1 MHDFLVRVHPSEPGL
16 KNWKN
21 PGKSDPDCAISE
33 TIADRENPRALSN
46 VNPYV
51 KVSNPL
57 SDFSQVSQL
66 LSNTQLKVGKMCN
79 LEKK

>member
-1 MHDFLVRVHPSEPGL
+1 MLDFLVRVHPKELGH

-21 PGKSDPDCAISE
+21 PGKSDPEFHISE

-46 VNPYV
+46 VNPIA

-57 SDFSQVSQL
+57 SDLSQES
-66 LSNTQLKVGKMCN
+66 
-79 LEKK
+79 